1 MEYRIG
7 VGYDIHRLIEG
18 RRLFLGGIEIP
29 FIKGLLGHS
38 DADVLIHAIADA
50 LLGAMGE
57 PDIGEMFSDTDPEY
71 LNISSIE
78 LLIKVLDR
86 MHNKKYRICNID
98 AVLVAQEPSLSPFK
112 SQIKRKLC
120 ETLKINESCLNI
132 KAKTNEGLGE
142 VGKKEAIACY
152 ANALLLREE

>member
-7 VGYDIHRLIEG
+7 IGYDIHRLIEG
-18 RRLFLGGIEIP
+18 RRLFLGGVEIP

-57 PDIGEMFSDTDPEY
+57 PDIGEMFPDTDPKY

-86 MHNKKYRICNID
+86 MNSKKYRICNVD

-112 SQIKRKLC
+112 GQIKRKLC
-120 ETLKINESCLNI
+120 ETLKIDESCLNI

-152 ANALLLREE
+152 ANVLLLREE